1 MSAAY
6 VWSYLYLYELNL
18 GRWKEN
24 SFHTFSTFV
33 HDYRLKGTP
42 PILEKGESREL
53 EGISISYKCF
63 IAQEFVREI
72 PLISYGI
79 HDAAPDCPKHSTQV
93 SKTDTHPVIWQALFP
108 SKAWLWHPLYRHHK
122 SSGNHSSWADHLKS
136 HQLNSWHQPYPVF
149 KEVVTNWI

>member
-6 VWSYLYLYELNL
+6 VWSYLYLHELNL

-33 HDYRLKGTP
+33 HNYRLKGTP

-53 EGISISYKCF
+53 EDISISYKCF

-79 HDAAPDCPKHSTQV
+79 HDAAPDCPKRSTQV
-93 SKTDTHPVIWQALFP
+93 SKMDTHP
-108 SKAWLWHPLYRHHK
+108 
-122 SSGNHSSWADHLKS
+122 SSGRLCFQVRRDYGTHYISIVNQAEII
-136 HQLNSWHQPYPVF
+136 QAEQ
-149 KEVVTNWI
+149 TT